1 MPSNKTDGTKSERN
15 SGRFVNQTQGGKE
28 DGRKELQSYGG
39 PSGRIAKGRFDPA
52 LIDKFRKFIWASSV
66 MIEGC
71 QDQGTLG
78 NILLAYGQIDSQC
91 LRRWKADDEL
101 FHRAFLALAN
111 WECTSIP
118 GTRPSLPELTGLF
131 REAERKR
138 QHSTQSDKVGNE
150 LIVLSRLLSGR

>member
-1 MPSNKTDGTKSERN
+1 MQSNEADGTKSQRN
-15 SGRFVNQTQGGKE
+15 SGRSTNLTRGNKK

-52 LIDKFRKFIWASSV
+52 LLDKFRKFIWASSV

-91 LRRWKADDEL
+91 LLRWMADDEL
-101 FHRAFLALAN
+101 FHLAFLALAN
-111 WECTSIP
+111 WECNSIP
-118 GTRPSLPELTGLF
+118 GSRPSLSEITGLF

-138 QHSTQSDKVGNE
+138 QHSTQSDKVCN
-150 LIVLSRLLSGR
+150 